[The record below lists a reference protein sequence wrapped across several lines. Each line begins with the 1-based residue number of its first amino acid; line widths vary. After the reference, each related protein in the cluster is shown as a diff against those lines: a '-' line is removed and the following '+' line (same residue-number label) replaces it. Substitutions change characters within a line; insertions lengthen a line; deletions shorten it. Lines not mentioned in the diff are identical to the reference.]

1 MIPGPHRAK
10 ERARNVK
17 PNPERFQTMTTV
29 FQNEA
34 DRLETNLAEKRRQ
47 LRANPA
53 DRALELAIED
63 GDERRRQLLRD
74 HDVHVGVERDREAAD
89 AARAQAARTELEQR
103 LMAEYRQAAPG
114 TTAAEAQVALPDLL
128 HRHRLGEQDRLADAL
143 IEAKQRIGQF

>member
-1 MIPGPHRAK
+1 M
-10 ERARNVK
+10 
-17 PNPERFQTMTTV
+17 TV
-29 FQNEA
+29 FETEA

-74 HDVHVGVERDREAAD
+74 HDVHVRVEREREAAD

-128 HRHRLGEQDRLADAL
+128 HRHLFGERDRMDAALAEQRRRLGS
-143 IEAKQRIGQF
+143 F